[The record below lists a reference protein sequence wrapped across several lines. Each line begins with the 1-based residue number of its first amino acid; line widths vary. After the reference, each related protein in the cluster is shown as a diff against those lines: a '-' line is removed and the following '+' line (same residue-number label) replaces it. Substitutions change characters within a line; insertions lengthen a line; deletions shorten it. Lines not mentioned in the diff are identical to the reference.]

1 MAFYDQK
8 WAMNINDS
16 TGMFK
21 SSKKLLED
29 WKGKSKEDFERGVG
43 EATPCRGLLDL
54 NIVFAAHIT
63 NFRGYCSFGSCMNAI
78 REYVSIESNEYQM

>member
-29 WKGKSKEDFERGVG
+29 SKGKSKEDFERGVG
-43 EATPCRGLLDL
+43 EATP
-54 NIVFAAHIT
+54 
-63 NFRGYCSFGSCMNAI
+63 
-78 REYVSIESNEYQM
+78 

>member
-16 TGMFK
+16 TAVHWHVQ
-21 SSKKLLED
+21 KLLED
-29 WKGKSKEDFERGVG
+29 SKGKSKEDFEREVRK
-43 EATPCRGLLDL
+43 ATPCRGFLDL

-63 NFRGYCSFGSCMNAI
+63 NPRGYCSFGSCMNAI